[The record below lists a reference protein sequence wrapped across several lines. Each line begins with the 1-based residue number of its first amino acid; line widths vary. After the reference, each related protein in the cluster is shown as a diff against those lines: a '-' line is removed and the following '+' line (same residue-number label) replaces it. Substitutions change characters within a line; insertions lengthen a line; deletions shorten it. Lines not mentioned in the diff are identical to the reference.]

1 MKAWTLT
8 TLAVA
13 AGLAA
18 AGCAVAPEPGAGP
31 VPAEAGAE
39 PQPARDDVAAW
50 DDVPPGYGTLR
61 QDDVT
66 VSLRSGALLVKL
78 TPLRQGVIALAAPD
92 TYDRLRSVRERA
104 GGEVERRMGAEA
116 ELFLVSFFSYEPN
129 QAFRPTDLTLSYQG
143 RVLRPAA
150 VVAITPGWG
159 AERLQQQETQMAVY
173 AFEGPLDL
181 RQPLRVRYDMEE
193 SDGWSRI
200 VPRLDVER
208 SRVQARAGG

>member
-1 MKAWTLT
+1 MKAWTLAM
-8 TLAVA
+8 LVGAVA
-13 AGLAA
+13 VTGCMAA
-18 AGCAVAPEPGAGP
+18 TEPGDGP
-31 VPAEAGAE
+31 VPASPEAGA
-39 PQPARDDVAAW
+39 QPVQGDDAAW

-61 QDDVT
+61 QDDFT
-66 VSLRSGALLVKL
+66 VSLRSGALLVKV
-78 TPLRQGVIALAAPD
+78 TPLRQGVIALGAPD

-104 GGEVERRMGAEA
+104 RAEVERRTAGDA

-129 QAFRPTDLTLSYQG
+129 QEFRPTDLTLSYQG

-173 AFEGPLDL
+173 GFEGQLDL
-181 RQPLRVRYDMEE
+181 RQPLRVRYGMEE
-193 SDGWSRI
+193 SDGWSRV